1 MIQTNASADG
11 ANVPRGR
18 RQAGFSM
25 IEILVS
31 AAVTGVIATSAF
43 YFLSSQ
49 NTMGTKG
56 NDLMRGVNLGKL
68 KMDSL
73 KVVAYDSLSAGTDTV
88 TDRYVRSW
96 HIGVMRDAAGNP
108 NGRKSIELTVFW
120 PLTGEQMVSF
130 ASLKSDD
137 RFKDGSP

>member
-1 MIQTNASADG
+1 
-11 ANVPRGR
+11 
-18 RQAGFSM
+18 M

-31 AAVTGVIATSAF
+31 AAVTGVVATSAF
-43 YFLSSQ
+43 YFLSAQ
-49 NTMGTKG
+49 NSMGTRG

-96 HIGVMRDAAGNP
+96 HVGVMRDAAGLP

-120 PLTGEQMVSF
+120 PLTGEQMISF

-137 RFKDGSP
+137 KFKEGSP

>member
-1 MIQTNASADG
+1 
-11 ANVPRGR
+11 
-18 RQAGFSM
+18 M

-31 AAVTGVIATSAF
+31 AVVTGVVAVSAF

-56 NDLMRGVNLGKL
+56 SDLMKGVNLGKL

-73 KVVAYDSLSAGTDTV
+73 KVVAYTDLSSGSDTV
-88 TDRYVRSW
+88 SERYIRSW
-96 HIGVMRDAAGNP
+96 HVGVGRDMAGNP
-108 NGRKSIELTVFW
+108 NGRKSIELVVYW

-130 ASLKSDD
+130 TSVKSDD
-137 RFKDGSP
+137 KFKEEEP